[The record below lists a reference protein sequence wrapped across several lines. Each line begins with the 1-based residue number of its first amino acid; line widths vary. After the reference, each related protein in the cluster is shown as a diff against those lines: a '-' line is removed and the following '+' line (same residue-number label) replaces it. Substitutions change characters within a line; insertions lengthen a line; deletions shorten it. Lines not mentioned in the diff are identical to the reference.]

1 MGSIISLSAP
11 KQSDEQIL
19 GYVKACFP
27 GSCLPESKE
36 QITRI
41 AEPYFELIKAS
52 DGRLDYVQTITE
64 WIKAWYAPQPGKTRA
79 MMKLWPKYILGGR
92 AYRTKMKSIEENA
105 VREVFIRHIFG
116 HQRMFFRKK
125 E

>member
-1 MGSIISLSAP
+1 
-11 KQSDEQIL
+11 
-19 GYVKACFP
+19 
-27 GSCLPESKE
+27 LPESKE
-36 QITRI
+36 HITRI

-64 WIKAWYAPQPGKTRA
+64 WIKAWYAPQPGKRRA
-79 MMKLWPKYILGGR
+79 MIKLWPKHILGGR
-92 AYRTKMKSIEENA
+92 AYRAKMKSIEENA